1 MAEHVNLEESELY
14 ALGVLDGDERH
25 AVEEH
30 LRACEPCAH
39 HIALAHQMVSLVGL
53 ASAPV
58 RPSSS
63 VRDKVMRRVRA
74 AHAEHWVETKPVQI
88 AELRVQPEPKAEP
101 EPEPEPVVVPVQEK
115 PERRVMWLAV
125 GITAL
130 LAAGA
135 SAGFWVTHRSHQQQA
150 ASAQAQTQEAQSSA
164 AAPATATPNA
174 PGVSGQTNAGQANA
188 GLANK
193 GTTGLNR
200 AAATTPVAE
209 GATTTAAASEPEMLT
224 SALDTP
230 QRIVR
235 NAAPKSDAP
244 PPPPPSLTVGGDL
257 GADGTALPVLPGSSA
272 EPKVQQAALSGPL
285 RVPGGVAAARLIA
298 PIQAAYPDIA
308 RESHI
313 QGAVVVDAIIS
324 TTGRVRYSH
333 VVSGPALL
341 TGAALSAVQRARYRP
356 FVVNGAAVEA
366 ETTITLNFTL
376 N

>member
-1 MAEHVNLEESELY
+1 MVEHVNLEESELY
-14 ALGVLDGDERH
+14 ALGVLDGDARH

-53 ASAPV
+53 TSAPA
-58 RPSSS
+58 RPSPS

-88 AELRVQPEPKAEP
+88 AELRVQPEPEK
-101 EPEPEPVVVPVQEK
+101 EPEPEPVVQPVQQA
-115 PERRVMWLAV
+115 PERRVLWLAV
-125 GITAL
+125 TLTVL

-135 SAGFWVTHRSHQQQA
+135 SAGFWVTHRAHQKQA
-150 ASAQAQTQEAQSSA
+150 AAVEQQTQPGA
-164 AAPATATPNA
+164 AAPATAVPNA
-174 PGVSGQTNAGQANA
+174 AAVSGQTNAGQTNA
-188 GLANK
+188 GQANK
-193 GTTGLNR
+193 ETTGPNR
-200 AAATTPVAE
+200 ATATAPAREQAA
-209 GATTTAAASEPEMLT
+209 TAAASEPETLT

-230 QRIVR
+230 QRIVTS
-235 NAAPKSDAP
+235 AAPRSDAP
-244 PPPPPSLTVGGDL
+244 PPPSLAMGADL
-257 GADGTALPVLPGSSA
+257 GAGGAALPALPGSSA
-272 EPKVQQAALSGPL
+272 EPRVQEAAPSGPI
-285 RVPGGVAAARLIA
+285 RVAGGVAAARLLA
-298 PIQAAYPDIA
+298 PIQASYPDIA
-308 RESHI
+308 RQSHI
-313 QGAVVVDAIIS
+313 QGTVVVDAIIS

-366 ETTITLNFTL
+366 ETAITLNFTL

>member
-1 MAEHVNLEESELY
+1 MVEHVNLEESELY
-14 ALGVLDGDERH
+14 ALGVLDGDARH

-53 ASAPV
+53 TSAPA
-58 RPSSS
+58 RPSPS

-88 AELRVQPEPKAEP
+88 AELRVQPEPEK
-101 EPEPEPVVVPVQEK
+101 EPEPEPVVQPVQEA
-115 PERRVMWLAV
+115 PDRRVLWLAV
-125 GITAL
+125 ALTVL

-135 SAGFWVTHRSHQQQA
+135 SAGLWVTHRSHQKQA
-150 ASAQAQTQEAQSSA
+150 ATAEPQTQETQPVAAAAATAA
-164 AAPATATPNA
+164 AAPNA
-174 PGVSGQTNAGQANA
+174 AAASGQTNTGQTNAGQAN
-188 GLANK
+188 K
-193 GTTGLNR
+193 GTTGPNR
-200 AAATTPVAE
+200 AAAATAPAAE
-209 GATTTAAASEPEMLT
+209 AAATAAASEPETLT

-235 NAAPKSDAP
+235 SAAPKNDAA
-244 PPPPPSLTVGGDL
+244 PPPPSLAMGADL
-257 GADGTALPVLPGSSA
+257 GAGSAAMPALPGSSA
-272 EPKVQQAALSGPL
+272 EPRVQEAAPTGPI
-285 RVPGGVAAARLIA
+285 RVAGGVAAARLLA
-298 PIQAAYPDIA
+298 PIQATYPDIA
-308 RESHI
+308 RQSHI
-313 QGAVVVDAIIS
+313 QGTVVVDVIIS

-341 TGAALSAVQRARYRP
+341 TGAALSAIQRARYRP
-356 FVVNGAAVEA
+356 FIVNGAAVEA